1 MRECNLKEDPKMF
14 CAFFAAGVVPRVA
27 RMTGGSHG
35 DLGVRIVGAEA
46 CFQVLCVA
54 VDR

>member
-35 DLGVRIVGAEA
+35 DLGEA

-54 VDR
+54 GDR